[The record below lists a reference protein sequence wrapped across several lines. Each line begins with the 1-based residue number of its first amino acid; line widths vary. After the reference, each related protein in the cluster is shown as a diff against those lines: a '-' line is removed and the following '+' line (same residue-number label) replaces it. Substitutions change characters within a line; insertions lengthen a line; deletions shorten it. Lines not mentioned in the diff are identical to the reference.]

1 MRFIYLQ
8 HIPYRHLSEGFAARF
23 PESVV
28 TTPYFEV
35 AEPTLVHADIRAGLD
50 EAMHPARAGFDAV
63 GLTEHGQT
71 PTTWTRTPTLA
82 RRRWRI
88 KSAQKT

>member
-28 TTPYFEV
+28 TTPISRWRSRRLY
-35 AEPTLVHADIRAGLD
+35 
-50 EAMHPARAGFDAV
+50 
-63 GLTEHGQT
+63 T
-71 PTTWTRTPTLA
+71 PTSGQDSTKRCTPPVPA
-82 RRRWRI
+82 SMR
-88 KSAQKT
+88 SG